1 MEDLLRVGVI
11 TTTHGVR
18 GEVKVFPTTE
28 DPKRFKKLKT
38 VILDDGRQQM
48 ELEIASVKFFKN
60 LVILK
65 FKEFDNIND
74 VERFKKA
81 TLWVTRENAIPL
93 EEGEYYIADL
103 IDLAVVSDEGEEL
116 GVLSDVLETGANDV
130 YVVSKEGVQD
140 LLLPNIPEC
149 ILDVNLE
156 EGVMTVHV
164 MKGLRD

>member
-130 YVVSKEGVQD
+130 YVVSKKGVQD

-156 EGVMTVHV
+156 EGVMTVHL